1 MQQDHAAA
9 HDASSLADLVPLVR
23 ERLGL
28 DSAFPDEAVLASLQM
43 IAHPASPH
51 ERWQAAFQ
59 SSLGHWL
66 GLKAADLNAALAVL
80 VGLLPGAQGN
90 GAAMPE

>member
-1 MQQDHAAA
+1 MQQEHAAA
-9 HDASSLADLVPLVR
+9 HDASLVGLVPLVR

-43 IAHPASPH
+43 IAHPTSPH

-66 GLKAADLNAALAVL
+66 GLKASNLNAALAVL
-80 VGLLPGAQGN
+80 VGLLPSVPRSGASD
-90 GAAMPE
+90 PE